1 MNNIMALDNSKQY
14 NSHTRHKH
22 LTLGLFGFG
31 CVGHGLYHV
40 LDETQGIKAEIKKIC
55 VKHRGKPRSLPETL
69 FTFDKQEIL
78 DDPLIDVVVE
88 LIDDADAAFEIVKEA
103 LQKGKSVVTANK
115 KMLAEHLEEIFQ
127 LQQEF
132 GKPVLYEGSVCGSI
146 PIIRNLEEYYDND
159 LLTGIEGIFNGSTN
173 YILTKVCEEKKS
185 YSDALLKAQEL
196 GFAESDPSLDVKGF
210 DPKFKLAIAIAHTF
224 GVFVTPDEIIN
235 IGIDRISELDLKFA
249 YDNHYAIKLVARA
262 FKIKD
267 RIYGFVCPQYI
278 ESTHPLFAVRNEY
291 NAVQLESA
299 FAEKQL
305 FVGKGAGSYPTGSA
319 VLSDI
324 SALTYDYRYEYKKLH
339 QASNLQ
345 FSNELVV
352 EAFVS
357 FDRGIHISISDF
369 EKFGSGYASH
379 GKQYMVGK
387 VSLAKLQEWA
397 SMPGIGIILAPGAT
411 FTPQT
416 TSATSESFILSENFS

>member
-1 MNNIMALDNSKQY
+1 MSLEINRQNTQTI
-14 NSHTRHKH
+14 HRH

-31 CVGHGLYHV
+31 CVGQGLYHV
-40 LDETQGIKAEIKKIC
+40 LDETPGIKAEIRKIC
-55 VKHRGKPRSLPETL
+55 VKNRNKPRTLDEAL
-69 FTFDKQEIL
+69 FTFDKEEIL
-78 DDPLIDVVVE
+78 NDPSIDVVVE
-88 LIDDADAAFEIVKEA
+88 LIDDADAAFDIVKSA
-103 LQKGKSVVTANK
+103 LQKGKAVVTANK
-115 KMLAEHLEEIFQ
+115 KMLAEHLEEIYH
-127 LQQEF
+127 LQQQY

-173 YILTKVCEEKKS
+173 YILTRVFEEKKN
-185 YSDALLKAQEL
+185 YSEALQQAQDL

-210 DPKFKLAIAIAHTF
+210 DPKFKLVIAIAHTF
-224 GVFVTPDEIIN
+224 GVFVKPEEVIN

-249 YDNHYAIKLVARA
+249 YDNHYSIKLVARA
-262 FKIKD
+262 FKIQNQVF
-267 RIYGFVCPQYI
+267 GFVAPQFI
-278 ESTHPLFAVRNEY
+278 ESTHPLYAVRNEY

-339 QASNLQ
+339 QLTNLK
-345 FSNELVV
+345 FSNQLLVEV
-352 EAFVS
+352 FVS
-357 FDRGIHISISDF
+357 FEKGVDISINDF
-369 EKFGSGYASH
+369 DQFDSGYASH

-387 VSLAKLQEWA
+387 VSLDKLLKWS
-397 SMPGIGIILAPGAT
+397 SMDGVGIILAPGAT
-411 FTPQT
+411 FKPKKDVVNE
-416 TSATSESFILSENFS
+416 SAGLLETF

>member
-1 MNNIMALDNSKQY
+1 MASENNFQY
-14 NSHTRHKH
+14 NGHIKHRH

-31 CVGHGLYHV
+31 CVGQGLYHV

-55 VKHRGKPRSLPETL
+55 VKNRNKTRTLPEDI
-69 FTFDKQEIL
+69 FTYDKEDVL
-78 DDPLIDVVVE
+78 NDPAIDVIVE
-88 LIDDADAAFEIVKEA
+88 LIDDANAAFEIVKTA
-103 LQKGKSVVTANK
+103 LQNGKAVVTANK
-115 KMLAEHLEEIFQ
+115 KMLAEHLEEIYL
-127 LQQEF
+127 LQQRY
-132 GKPVLYEGSVCGSI
+132 GKPVLYEGAVCGSI

-173 YILTKVCEEKKS
+173 YILTKVFEEKKS
-185 YSDALLKAQEL
+185 YEVALQQAQAL
-196 GFAESDPSLDVKGF
+196 GFAESDPSLDVKGY

-224 GVFVTPDEIIN
+224 GVFVKPENIIN
-235 IGIDRISELDLKFA
+235 IGIDRISDLDLKFA

-262 FKIKD
+262 FKIQN
-267 RIYGFVCPQYI
+267 RVFGFVAPQFI
-278 ESTHPLFAVRNEY
+278 ESTHPLYAVRNEY

-339 QASNLQ
+339 QSGNLQ
-345 FSNELVV
+345 FSNHLVV

-357 FDRGIHISISDF
+357 FEKGVNISISDF
-369 EKFGSGYASH
+369 EQFESGYASH

-387 VSLAKLQEWA
+387 VTLLKLHEWSLLE
-397 SMPGIGIILAPGAT
+397 GIGIILAPGAT
-411 FTPQT
+411 FAPQT
-416 TSATSESFILSENFS
+416 EINRDKIPALVES